1 MPAAAPTEKTLPDIT
16 IFPNFNITLRTPA
29 GREYRGKVLEH
40 DSQHIA
46 GEKWY
51 QVVNL
56 NPIGKD
62 NQHQN
67 AVLRQQF
74 DKAARQG
81 TGRPDYFTE
90 RSNAEPLK
98 LNLNRI
104 PLAKR
109 HAKNAGTL
117 IGEFWDADGLWTV
130 LASPTKSEKV
140 LYAGSVVPAQV
151 EIDRGSDSKI
161 SQHRKPT
168 KPGEMP
174 LEVADFSEG
183 QKPQP
188 SG

>member
-1 MPAAAPTEKTLPDIT
+1 MEDACPQPHLPIKRCPTLRSFPTSNIT
-16 IFPNFNITLRTPA
+16 IRTPA

-56 NPIGKD
+56 NPVGKD

-81 TGRPDYFTE
+81 NGRPDYFPE

-104 PLAKR
+104 PLAER
-109 HAKNAGTL
+109 HPRNAGTL
-117 IGEFWDADGLWTV
+117 IGEDQLFCQCRYVCDPHL
-130 LASPTKSEKV
+130 K
-140 LYAGSVVPAQV
+140 
-151 EIDRGSDSKI
+151 
-161 SQHRKPT
+161 
-168 KPGEMP
+168 
-174 LEVADFSEG
+174 
-183 QKPQP
+183 
-188 SG
+188 